1 MADTMFGFLGFPM
14 GFQRDDAFALDRSS
28 LFFSY
33 DDAVEYAKGLYQG
46 EGDTSAVAH
55 DSRKLASTSYV
66 GQIIS
71 VLTEVDG
78 AVTAVDIYK
87 IDADRSLQPIGSGAG
102 AASKEPLP
110 SAPGTSDTDY
120 ELGTIWVTEAGGV
133 YVLTDLTEEGTAV
146 WTAMATADQIANLGG
161 GDMLQATY
169 DDNKDGIVNAA
180 DKLGTARKIA
190 VSGAFTGEATF
201 DGSSDVEIILSETEA
216 LATQMTAW
224 SAAAEFSESCNK
236 EELQKIQ
243 VGDVEKWN
251 AAEANVI
258 EVFKVNGTEQS
269 IVDKAIDI
277 TVPTKPEDIG
287 AAAEEHNHD
296 DVYVQ
301 QTVLFDEQGII
312 LASKLPGFVDDVIE
326 VENFAALPSPV
337 GETGKIYV
345 TLDDNKTYRWSG
357 TQYTGIGND
366 LALGNTAATAFRGD
380 FGQIAYDHSQE
391 AHAPADAQANVI
403 EVFKVNGVAL
413 EITDKSVNLPIAT
426 TETLGLSKSSTEA
439 GKVSVAEDGTM
450 SVNSLDVSKLYIAE
464 GDELVLD
471 GGAA

>member
-28 LFFSY
+28 IFYSY
-33 DDAVEYAKGLYQG
+33 ADAVEYAKGLYQG
-46 EGDTSAVAH
+46 EGDTAAVAH

-78 AVTAVDIYK
+78 AVTGVDIYK
-87 IDADRSLQPIGSGAG
+87 IDADRSLQPIGGAG

-110 SAPGTSDTDY
+110 NAPSTSDTDY
-120 ELGTIWVTEAGGV
+120 DLGTVWVTESGGV
-133 YVLTDLTEEGTAV
+133 YVLTAVTDAGAV

-161 GDMLQATY
+161 GDMLMATY
-169 DDNKDGIVNAA
+169 DDNKDGVVNAA

-190 VSGAFTGEATF
+190 ISGAFTGEATF

-216 LATQMTAW
+216 LTAQMTAW
-224 SAAAEFSESCNK
+224 TAAAEFSESCNK
-236 EELQKIQ
+236 EVLQGIQ
-243 VGDVEKWN
+243 ATDVEKWN
-251 AAEANVI
+251 AGEANVI
-258 EVFKVNGTEQS
+258 EVFKVNGAEQS
-269 IVDKAIDI
+269 IIDKAIDI

-301 QTVLFDEQGII
+301 QTVLFDEHGII
-312 LASKLPGFVDDVIE
+312 LASKLPSFVDDVIE
-326 VENFAALPSPV
+326 VASFDALPSPV

-357 TQYTGIGND
+357 TQYTVIGND

-403 EVFKVNGVAL
+403 EVFQINGVAL
-413 EITDKSVNLPIAT
+413 EITDKTVNLPIANADNF
-426 TETLGLSKSSTEA
+426 GVVKSSIA
-439 GKVSVAEDGTM
+439 DNAVAVAEDGTM
-450 SVNSLDVSKLYIAE
+450 SVNRIDVSKLYVAE

-471 GGAA
+471 GGNA